1 MHAEEYTLE
10 VAAVVAF
17 PVAAVVA
24 ALSVGAADVDW
35 SAVEVLEVQAVG
47 LCLPVRVHPEAEV
60 LPALL
65 CKAGLSAAKG
75 H

>member
-10 VAAVVAF
+10 VAAVVAY

-35 SAVEVLEVQAVG
+35 SAVEVLEV
-47 LCLPVRVHPEAEV
+47 LEV
-60 LPALL
+60 
-65 CKAGLSAAKG
+65 
-75 H
+75 

>member
-24 ALSVGAADVDW
+24 ALSAGVAVVDW
-35 SAVEVLEVQAVG
+35 SAVEALEAQAAG
-47 LCLPVRVHPEAEV
+47 LCRPVRVHPEAEG

-65 CKAGLSAAKG
+65 CKVGLSAAKD